1 MAVLPV
7 SPLFSLSPVQAVVD
21 VQGPAPLKVL
31 HLGLQLQ
38 NLGLQPPS
46 VLQSL
51 PGLASLNR
59 GLNIMSDVWPEL
71 TRSRQCSSEDRAE
84 GRG

>member
-1 MAVLPV
+1 M
-7 SPLFSLSPVQAVVD
+7 SPLLFSLSPVQAVVD
-21 VQGPAPLKVL
+21 VQGPAPLEML

-38 NLGLQPPS
+38 HPGLQPPS
-46 VLQSL
+46 VLQGL

-71 TRSRQCSSEDRAE
+71 TRARQCSSCSSEDRAE
-84 GRG
+84 GRE